1 MKKNNLAI
9 AKIIIGICMMTA
21 ALIGYIPEPE
31 LMVEFSF
38 MSNVTGGLALL
49 IDGILNLKGRSIP
62 AVIHRNICAGLF
74 IVFAVCMLSLTG
86 AYHMNFKGAFFFIHV
101 VFPLLYMLC
110 YVFACDDSKGKTI
123 RKLFASPVLMILYFV
138 FDYILGQCRGFFVY
152 GFAEVEELSVLAGLI
167 VLASVYVLVFFISW
181 GLLAL
186 NRKFRL
192 MK

>member
-9 AKIIIGICMMTA
+9 AKIITGICMMTA

-62 AVIHRNICAGLF
+62 AVIHCNICAGLF

-181 GLLAL
+181 GFLAL

>member
-1 MKKNNLAI
+1 
-9 AKIIIGICMMTA
+9 
-21 ALIGYIPEPE
+21 
-31 LMVEFSF
+31 
-38 MSNVTGGLALL
+38 
-49 IDGILNLKGRSIP
+49 
-62 AVIHRNICAGLF
+62 
-74 IVFAVCMLSLTG
+74 
-86 AYHMNFKGAFFFIHV
+86 MNFKGAFFFIHV

-123 RKLFASPVLMILYFV
+123 SKLFASPVLMILYFV

-152 GFAEVEELSVLAGLI
+152 GFVEVEELSVLAGLI

-181 GLLAL
+181 GFLAL

>member
-62 AVIHRNICAGLF
+62 AIIHRKDRK
-74 IVFAVCMLSLTG
+74 S
-86 AYHMNFKGAFFFIHV
+86 V
-101 VFPLLYMLC
+101 V
-110 YVFACDDSKGKTI
+110 
-123 RKLFASPVLMILYFV
+123 
-138 FDYILGQCRGFFVY
+138 
-152 GFAEVEELSVLAGLI
+152 
-167 VLASVYVLVFFISW
+167 
-181 GLLAL
+181 
-186 NRKFRL
+186 
-192 MK
+192 